1 MFEKIRTKDCPF
13 DLSDWP
19 TRKILRLFAGKD
31 CVMALTN
38 DGQVLQKTTDPAL
51 AIRPEYW
58 TRITDIAI
66 SQYWPALAVG
76 LVSDGTCMVGKRA
89 LRNSCEIREISF
101 EAVNAR
107 VKALKNIVEIRVSD
121 AIFAL
126 DETGRVHHIPL
137 DREDWYQEVDSWENI
152 RHIAVGNQCAVFG
165 IDGEGRVHCAGA
177 NLTEGPHG
185 DMRPRLAALEGVR
198 DICAMGSEGE
208 MILLSREGGKLEA
221 LKDGEVCEIPDTA
234 EPRFCGNFL
243 LTTVLGA
250 DGQLYSCR
258 YLGSREWEKT
268 DRRVRTAAV
277 GLDDHHKPFLV
288 YLK

>member
-1 MFEKIRTKDCPF
+1 MFEKIRKKDCPF

-198 DICAMGSEGE
+198 DICAMGSECE
-208 MILLSREGGKLEA
+208 MILLAKDDGSLEVLDRAACKLQDAGMLGFCSNFRLAAA
-221 LKDGEVCEIPDTA
+221 LGE
-234 EPRFCGNFL
+234 N
-243 LTTVLGA
+243 
-250 DGQLYSCR
+250 GQLYCCR
-258 YLGSREWEKT
+258 YPDSEWEKT
-268 DRRVRTAAV
+268 ARGVRTAAV
-277 GLDDHHKPFLV
+277 GLDEHYMPFLV

>member
-1 MFEKIRTKDCPF
+1 MFEKIYTKDCPF

-19 TRKILRLFAGKD
+19 ARKILRLFAGKD
-31 CVMALTN
+31 CVMALTD
-38 DGQVLQKTTDPAL
+38 DGRVLQKTTDPAL
-51 AIRPEYW
+51 AIRLEYW

-66 SQYWPALAVG
+66 SQCWPALAVG

-101 EAVNAR
+101 EEVNAR

-152 RHIAVGNQCAVFG
+152 RHIAVGSQCAVFG

-177 NLTEGPHG
+177 NLT
-185 DMRPRLAALEGVR
+185 DMRPRMAALEGVR
-198 DICAMGSEGE
+198 DICAMGSECE
-208 MILLSREGGKLEA
+208 RILLVKEDGSLEMLDGAACKLQDAGKLGFCSNFRMAAA
-221 LKDGEVCEIPDTA
+221 LGE
-234 EPRFCGNFL
+234 N
-243 LTTVLGA
+243 
-250 DGQLYSCR
+250 GQLHCCR
-258 YLGSREWEKT
+258 YPDSEWEKT
-268 DRRVRTAAV
+268 ARRVRTAAV
-277 GLDDHHKPFLV
+277 GLDESYKPFLV